1 MAYGV
6 YFRIK
11 GEKAYTRVVE
21 YFKPKRLLK
30 FYATTD
36 SGERMGTRD
45 LRCETIE
52 EAIAV
57 EARFAER
64 GLETKIKEVK

>member
-6 YFRIK
+6 YFRKK
-11 GEKAYTRVVE
+11 GGKAYARVAE
-21 YFKPKRLLK
+21 YFKPSRPLK

-36 SGERMGTRD
+36 SGERMGVRD

-52 EAIAV
+52 EAQAV
-57 EARFAER
+57 EARYISR
-64 GLETKIKEVK
+64 GCETKIKEVK